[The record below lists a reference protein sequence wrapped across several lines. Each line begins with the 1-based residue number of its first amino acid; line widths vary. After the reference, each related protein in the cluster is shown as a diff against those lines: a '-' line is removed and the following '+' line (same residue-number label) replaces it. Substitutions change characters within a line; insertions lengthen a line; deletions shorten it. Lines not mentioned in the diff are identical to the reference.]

1 MGYSLESAAEFYRDA
16 LRRTI
21 ERYSLLYLSE
31 GALLVIAGLL
41 AILYPLLSSAAISAP
56 LGWLLIATA
65 VMQGV
70 ILFGMRSMPHFG
82 FQALSVALTL
92 LIGVLLLIGPRESRE
107 SLVMLVITYLLLE
120 GVARLVFG
128 ISIRPFRH
136 WEWVA
141 GSGALSIVLSL
152 ILLANLPAPPG
163 WLVGLMVGVALIGEG
178 AAIAMLAWDKNRPP
192 KIAKESQP

>member
-41 AILYPLLSSAAISAP
+41 AILYPLLSSAAIAAP

-136 WEWVA
+136 WEGSPAAARSASCCRSSCSPTCRRRPA
-141 GSGALSIVLSL
+141 GWWG
-152 ILLANLPAPPG
+152 
-163 WLVGLMVGVALIGEG
+163 
-178 AAIAMLAWDKNRPP
+178 
-192 KIAKESQP
+192 